1 MSFVAVGA
9 MSNEDNQDQERD
21 LRRRIAS
28 LIRANAQAP
37 RKPMTDQE
45 QQKLKAAANRLDQLL
60 KTGEEADRQALKSAA
75 VRLDQ
80 ILKDM
85 RKGKDITVKLKHRRD
100 G

>member
-1 MSFVAVGA
+1 

-37 RKPMTDQE
+37 RQPITHEE
-45 QQKLKAAANRLDQLL
+45 QQKLKAAANRLDQIL
-60 KTGEEADRQALKSAA
+60 KSGDEAERQTLKSAA

-85 RKGKDITVKLKHRRD
+85 RKGKDIIVKLKQRRGD
-100 G
+100 

>member
-21 LRRRIAS
+21 LQSRIAS
-28 LIRANAQAP
+28 LIRANGQAP
-37 RKPMTDQE
+37 RKPITDQE
-45 QQKLKAAANRLDQLL
+45 QQKLREAANRLDQLL

-85 RKGKDITVKLKHRRD
+85 RKGKDITVKLKQRRD